1 MPLNAFIIRPFGAKD
16 VLLPGKEE
24 LVDGARVRV
33 SKLMKVDFDAVHKKL
48 IAPALRR
55 LQIVANTTEAVV
67 EAGNIREDM
76 FHLLMTADLVV
87 ADVTI
92 HNPNVFYEL
101 GIRHA
106 FRDKFTFLIRSEGN
120 DDPFDLKTDRY
131 FSYNHER
138 PEDSIERLSKA
149 IRATLASERTDSPV
163 FRLLPKMR
171 AEDRA
176 RFIAVPGDFLEDVER
191 AKKHRRGGDLRLL
204 AHESQGFLWE
214 VEALREIGRAQFELN
229 FMGGAQASWEEIARR
244 YPNDIEANM
253 VLSTIYQRVSDGT
266 RSEQALARVKKL
278 NIPDVNVVAEIQGL
292 IGRNLK
298 LKWFEGWYPQ
308 LQSALQGS
316 GGCAGATHATVTD
329 CRERALRS
337 PLLRKAREAYADAF
351 RGNLNYAYAGLSALS
366 LLMVEVSLAKE
377 FPSIWRLMANRGEDP
392 AATLAGLCDEIRS
405 LTAALAYTI
414 DAERKRLTARNS
426 VDFWF
431 ETMEAAFLCLTAD
444 NKEKVAQSYLEAM
457 LWAPRYAE
465 VSMRRALALYMD
477 LETKHSDYPT
487 IDLQANVKAA
497 LEVIRREEAKKE
509 SGNIVMFVGLRME
522 EVGRVNTPN
531 NTAANG
537 PMQFLPSHHADIAK
551 REIRKALEREQ
562 AAHGEILFGMAAAA
576 HGSDLLFHEVCDD
589 LKIKTRLYLA
599 LPRDQYIGEY
609 VAPAGV
615 EWVEKFNAVYRARK
629 AECRL
634 VSAADSDSELI
645 VSVLSDSM
653 ELPRWLQSKLSYT
666 VGKRNA
672 VWMLQHAM
680 VQRYIHDAEGT
691 NLTLMV
697 LWDRHEVDASGSMA
711 DLVNL
716 AQKNGIKVVHID
728 CSEWGKSQIRTEE
741 ANVNG
746 ADHAYTSD
754 LQLVHLP

>member
-1 MPLNAFIIRPFGAKD
+1 MPLNAFIIRPFGKQD
-16 VLLPGKEE
+16 VLLPGREE
-24 LVDGARVRV
+24 IVDGARVRV
-33 SKLMKVDFDAVHKKL
+33 SKLMKVNFEEVHKKL
-48 IAPALRR
+48 IVPALGR
-55 LQIVANTTEAVV
+55 LHIVANTTEAVV

-138 PEDSIERLSKA
+138 PEDSIEKLSNA

-176 RFIAVPGDFLEDVER
+176 RFIAVPRDFLEDVER

-229 FMGGAQASWEEIARR
+229 FMGGARTTWEEIAQR
-244 YPNDIEANM
+244 YPNDVEANM

-266 RSEQALARVKKL
+266 RSEQALARVTKL
-278 NIPDVNVVAEIQGL
+278 NIPDVNVVAEIRGL

-298 LKWFEGWYPQ
+298 SQWIESWYPQ
-308 LQSALQGS
+308 LRAVRQHHETGNADLT
-316 GGCAGATHATVTD
+316 AKMREI
-329 CRERALRS
+329 RERALRS
-337 PLLRKAREAYADAF
+337 PLLRKAREAYAEAF
-351 RGNLNYAYAGLSALS
+351 RGNLNHTYAGLSALS
-366 LLMVEVSLAKE
+366 LLVMEVSLAKE
-377 FPSIWRLMANRGEDP
+377 FPAVWRLVVNRDEDP
-392 AATLAGLCDEIRS
+392 AATLQSLCEEIEH
-405 LTAALAYTI
+405 LTAALAYAI
-414 DAERKRLTARNS
+414 DAERKRLTATNW

-431 ETMEAAFLCLTAD
+431 ETMEAAFLCVTAD
-444 NKEKVAQSYLEAM
+444 NKDKVAQSYLEAM

-465 VSMRRALALYMD
+465 ASMRRALALYID
-477 LETKHSDYPT
+477 LETKHPDHPR

-497 LEVIRREEAKKE
+497 LDVIRREEEKKE
-509 SGNIVMFVGLRME
+509 AGNIIVFVGLRLE
-522 EVGRVNTPN
+522 EAGVSGPREIREG
-531 NTAANG
+531 G
-537 PMQFLPSHHADIAK
+537 PMRFLPVHLVDNAK
-551 REIRKALEREQ
+551 REIGKAIEREQ
-562 AAHGEILFGMAAAA
+562 TAHGKILFGMAAAA
-576 HGSDLLFHEVCDD
+576 NGSDLLFHEVCDD

-615 EWVEKFNAVYRARK
+615 EWVEKFHAIYRSRK

-634 VSAADSDSELI
+634 VNAADSDSELI
-645 VSVLSDSM
+645 VSVLSDSTEM
-653 ELPRWLQSKLSYT
+653 PRWLQAKPSYT
-666 VGKRNA
+666 IGKRNA

-691 NLTLMV
+691 NVTLMV
-697 LWDRHEVDASGSMA
+697 LWDRHEVEAKGSMG

-716 AQKNGIKVVHID
+716 AQKHGIKVVHID
-728 CSEWGKSQIRTEE
+728 CSEWGKAQSRAAE
-741 ANVNG
+741 AEVNG
-746 ADHAYTSD
+746 AERDYASD
-754 LQLVHLP
+754 LELVNQP